1 MRCSGPGNSAV
12 RLTPNVLGGTMGGQ
26 MVDSWK
32 AKGRFVPPNTSSPH
46 PPNNM
51 LGDRGGA

>member
-1 MRCSGPGNSAV
+1 MRCSGPGSSAV
-12 RLTPNVLGGTMGGQ
+12 RLTPDVLGGTMGGQ